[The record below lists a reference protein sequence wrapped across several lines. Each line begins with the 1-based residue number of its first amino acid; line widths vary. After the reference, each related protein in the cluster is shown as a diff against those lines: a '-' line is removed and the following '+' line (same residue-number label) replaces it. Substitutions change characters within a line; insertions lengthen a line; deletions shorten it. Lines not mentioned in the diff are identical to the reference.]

1 MTKAT
6 TNIVIKYQD
15 YYKAWL
21 RAHNAKAGYEKE
33 MKLLTCVDL
42 LESVLANDCNLGYKK
57 LAEIRN
63 KALDEFYS
71 NLAK

>member
-21 RAHNAKAGYEKE
+21 RAHNEKAGYEKE

-42 LESVLANDCNLGYKK
+42 LESVLVNDCNLGYKK
-57 LAEIRN
+57 LGEIRN
-63 KALDEFYS
+63 KAIDEFYRV
-71 NLAK
+71 

>member
-15 YYKAWL
+15 YYKTWL
-21 RAHNAKAGYEKE
+21 RAHNEKAGHEKE

-42 LESVLANDCNLGYKK
+42 LESVLVNDCNLGYKK

-71 NLAK
+71 NLSK

>member
-1 MTKAT
+1 MTKAVA
-6 TNIVIKYQD
+6 NITIKYQD

-21 RAHNAKAGYEKE
+21 KAHNEKAGYEKE

-42 LESVLANDCNLGYKK
+42 LENVLVNDCNLGYKK

-63 KALDEFYS
+63 KALDDFYS
-71 NLAK
+71 NLVK

>member
-1 MTKAT
+1 MTKAAA
-6 TNIVIKYQD
+6 NITIKYQD

-21 RAHNAKAGYEKE
+21 KAHNEKAGYEKE

-42 LESVLANDCNLGYKK
+42 LENVLVNDCNLGYKK

>member
-6 TNIVIKYQD
+6 TNITIKYQD

-21 RAHNAKAGYEKE
+21 KALYEKAGYEKE

-42 LESVLANDCNLGYKK
+42 LESVLVNDCGLSHKK
-57 LAEIRN
+57 LAQIREQ
-63 KALDEFYS
+63 ALDEFYK
-71 NLAK
+71 A

>member
-1 MTKAT
+1 MTKAA
-6 TNIVIKYQD
+6 TNITIKYQD

-21 RAHNAKAGYEKE
+21 RAHHEKAGYEKE

-42 LESVLANDCNLGYKK
+42 LESVLVNDCNLGYKK

-71 NLAK
+71 NFAK